1 VYVCQVFVD
10 FKQVYVSIDKNTV
23 LEIMNYFSFQDSKT
37 GISNIGRS
45 KSRYQGTE

>member
-1 VYVCQVFVD
+1 MYVCQVFVD